1 MKKLKLLLSLAIAI
15 SAIVALTVSAS
26 ASYKVSSWAE
36 EAIGTAVGAGL
47 IDRNDYLTDYTA
59 PITRRD
65 IAELLYDA
73 YLNASDNYP
82 YSGDFSFSDVDY
94 YDYKIS
100 AIANLGIMTGTG
112 PDTFSPDKYTTRQ
125 EMAKIITTF
134 KAVLNE
140 EELSLYDNDVSNFA
154 DSSTISDWA
163 RPYVNLAS
171 SQGILQGYENGTFR
185 PTVNVSREQAISLVV
200 RSANLKGSPQPRITS
215 HYQEQVIK
223 TKDTM
228 NFTFSEPGNYTLY
241 AVKTLPTTSY
251 TYMKEL
257 GRCTESN
264 IIPVYPYSFETCAIY
279 YVFAERDGVFT
290 KPVMIY
296 TDSKIVVTSEDYF
309 EPGLITVSW
318 QPFRGMA
325 NSTVT
330 VTEKRMTP
338 HGESHLAENTP
349 RKISIPS
356 GNAVT
361 FTGHPNKKYTVVISS
376 TGFTAKKEIYTSGV
390 YNDTSAIYNS
400 WPENKDAAK
409 KLMTTVTVPIWKL
422 NSKGQK
428 YSSKASITV
437 HHLIADKVKLVFQ
450 EIYNGPEKFPIKD
463 IGGFSWRNSSTSE
476 HNCGTAID
484 INSNE
489 NYCIYSNGTVVGSFW
504 KPGES
509 PYSIKPYGDVV
520 RAFEKYGFNWGGD
533 SWSSTRDYMHFS
545 YMGT

>member
-1 MKKLKLLLSLAIAI
+1 MKKLKLLLSLAIATF
-15 SAIVALTVSAS
+15 AVTLLTVSAS
-26 ASYKVSSWAE
+26 ASYRVSPWAE
-36 EAIGTAVGAGL
+36 EAIGKAVEAKL
-47 IDRNDYLTDYTA
+47 IDRADYLTDYTA

-73 YLNASDNYP
+73 YCNATDDYP
-82 YSGDFSFSDVDY
+82 YSGDCSFSDVDY

-112 PDTFSPDKYTTRQ
+112 DDTFSPDKYTTRQ

-134 KAVLNE
+134 KAAVDE
-140 EELSLYDNDVSNFA
+140 SELDLFSTDTSNFK
-154 DSSTISDWA
+154 DSSSISDWA
-163 RPYVNLAS
+163 RPYISLAS
-171 SQGILQGYENGTFR
+171 SRNVLQGYEDGTFR
-185 PTVNVSREQAISLVV
+185 PTATVSREQAIALIV
-200 RSANLKGSPQPRITS
+200 RSVNLKGTPQPRITS

-223 TKDTM
+223 TKDAM

-241 AVKTLPTTSY
+241 AVKTLPETY
-251 TYMKEL
+251 YPYMKVL
-257 GRCTESN
+257 GSCTEN
-264 IIPVYPYSFETCAIY
+264 NTIPVYPYSFETCAIY

-296 TDSKIVVTSEDYF
+296 TDSKIVITSNDYSAPGKVTV
-309 EPGLITVSW
+309 TW
-318 QPFRGMA
+318 QPFRGMLG
-325 NSTVT
+325 STIT
-330 VTEKRMTP
+330 ITEKRMNP
-338 HGESHLAENTP
+338 HGESHLQENTP
-349 RKISIPS
+349 IKMNIAS
-356 GNAVT
+356 GNSFS
-361 FTGHPNKKYTVVISS
+361 FTGHPNKKYTILISS

-390 YNDTSAIYNS
+390 DNDFSAIYNN

-409 KLMTTVTVPIWKL
+409 KLMKTVTVPVWKL
-422 NSKGQK
+422 NKKGQK
-428 YSSKASITV
+428 YSSTASITV
-437 HHLIADKVKLVFQ
+437 HHLIADKVELVFR

-463 IGGFSWRNSSTSE
+463 VGGFSWRNSSSSE

-504 KPGES
+504 KPAES

-520 RAFEKYGFNWGGD
+520 RAFEKYGFTWGGD